1 MKNCYRNWDI
11 SQFLKGQD
19 FYISWA
25 PIVQRRLDMIGVPV
39 SEVCLLLRHDGM
51 VFCFAERPRFLGNG
65 MDIDGHLGNL
75 DILDLGWKRFWLPTI
90 FHQQKAGWFWLY
102 QQSRLGATVMV
113 SLLVQLSSCGSW
125 GWRPGCEPLRPQK
138 RIRNSSARQLGGG
151 TVPSLPETGC
161 WKQKGDSRHGRIST
175 ITIPCQSL
183 WSYPEMVVEGCR
195 TYVPKETF
203 IHQKNHEKSVYLK
216 SFWYHF
222 G

>member
-1 MKNCYRNWDI
+1 MKKCYRNWDI
-11 SQFLKGQD
+11 SQFLTGQD

-25 PIVQRRLDMIGVPV
+25 PTVQRRLDMIGVPV

-151 TVPSLPETGC
+151 TVPYL
-161 WKQKGDSRHGRIST
+161 KQAAGNKKEILDMAGF
-175 ITIPCQSL
+175 PQSL
-183 WSYPEMVVEGCR
+183 YLASHCDHTQKWWSKDVER
-195 TYVPKETF
+195 MSQKKHSF
-203 IHQKNHEKSVYLK
+203 IRKIMKNPYT
-216 SFWYHF
+216 
-222 G
+222 